1 MKNIV
6 DCLMTPA
13 TPQTTLGM
21 GNIEPLNEPMPI
33 KKRKHKKQHKMK
45 AIKQFL
51 KKKIMIAP

>member
-1 MKNIV
+1 MKNII

-33 KKRKHKKQHKMK
+33 KKRKNKKQHKMK

-51 KKKIMIAP
+51 KKKII